1 MKHEPRPAIHM
12 EKHLGWVHK
21 LGGSASQGISRAE
34 QTVLTRLMES
44 QVWHQPFGPVALW
57 LCGVRVQKMDN
68 GLC

>member
-1 MKHEPRPAIHM
+1 MQFESRLAIHT
-12 EKHLGWVHK
+12 EKQLKWAWK
-21 LGGSASQGISRAE
+21 FGGTESLEISRAE
-34 QTVLTRLMES
+34 ETVLTRLMES